1 VNLGIRG
8 RVAVTAAT
16 TVLAFVALLVPGI
29 AGALNLTT
37 LGKVLSLAA
46 VALLTAAGQ
55 RLAKRLKDRQAVSD
69 AVRVW
74 PPEPLGVARLETL
87 GVFPARGA
95 TGRVTRY
102 QPRPRGEDD
111 ELAGALR
118 ASKNVIVHGPA
129 RCGKSRAAS
138 QAASQSLGDIPAV
151 IPLDADALGSML
163 DGGVCLPVAQQ
174 RICLWLDGLD
184 RFMSVLDPCSLAALD
199 KVGKPEIMIVAT
211 IRTEQWTELVDAN
224 GQSREAARA
233 LAQDAQI
240 VQLGPFSPGAPVEP
254 VERVEPVEPADEPA
268 RPTGGDSRS
277 PWQDTVLGVLV
288 AGLLAL
294 IVAAVL
300 LRGDLLTPPSIGDQM
315 SSLMSSILAGAG
327 PGGGHVVVDERVQFH
342 ATDQPS
348 WLLVVEDLPTHDEF
362 TAGAAEGAHP
372 RPRSDEL
379 RIYDVVGGRLRLKLH
394 FRPRGVG
401 PTAAEWHTL
410 EAGATPAADYDGDGS
425 LEAIAGY
432 ALPSQATDALLPFGI
447 DWEDGHYQLVSLTTT
462 VPQLGTGG
470 LDAETVGFRRAAY
483 ETQITLK
490 NAVSEPRFSGLK
502 LAGYRV
508 QTFALAQKPSL
519 RLITGY
525 LSAFPEFGKT
535 HVLEMHASQ
544 FRTGRLGIAPCTPGF
559 YACPAPRAEQGVF
572 VPPDKAL
579 DNGLLEAWNMVGH
592 RWTTQVRVL
601 QLRG

>member
-29 AGALNLTT
+29 ADALNLST
-37 LGKVLSLAA
+37 LGKTLSLAA
-46 VALLTAAGQ
+46 IALLTAAAQ
-55 RLAKRLKDRQAVSD
+55 RLAKRFRDRQGVSD

-74 PPEPLGVARLETL
+74 PPEPLGAARLETL

-95 TGRVTRY
+95 TGRATRY

-138 QAASQSLGDIPAV
+138 HAASQSLGDIPAV
-151 IPLDADALGSML
+151 IPLDADSLGSML
-163 DGGVCLPVAQQ
+163 DGGVYLPVAQP

-184 RFMSVLDPCSLAALD
+184 RFTSVLDPCSLAALG
-199 KVGKPEIMIVAT
+199 KVRKPEIMIVAT
-211 IRTEQWTELVDAN
+211 IRTEQWTELVDAS
-224 GQSREAARA
+224 GQSNEAARA

-240 VQLGPFSPGAPVEP
+240 VQLGPFSPDAPDEP
-254 VERVEPVEPADEPA
+254 GKPADEPG
-268 RPTGGDSRS
+268 RPVAGDSRS
-277 PWQDTVLGVLV
+277 PWRDTVLGVLIS
-288 AGLLAL
+288 GLLAL

-300 LRGDLLTPPSIGDQM
+300 LGGDLQTPPSIGDQM
-315 SSLMSSILAGAG
+315 SGLMSSILADAG
-327 PGGGHVVVDERVQFH
+327 PGGGHVALDERVQFH

-348 WLLVVEDLPTHDEF
+348 WLLVVEDLPSHDEF
-362 TAGAAEGAHP
+362 TAGAAEGSHP

-425 LEAIAGY
+425 LEAIGGY
-432 ALPSQATDALLPFGI
+432 ALPALATDALLPFGV
-447 DWEDGHYQLVSLTTT
+447 DWAEGRYQLVPLTPTA
-462 VPQLGTGG
+462 PQLGTGG
-470 LDAETVGFRRAAY
+470 LDAQTVRFRQAAY
-483 ETQITLK
+483 ETPVTLK
-490 NAVSEPRFSGLK
+490 NAVSDPRFSGLK
-502 LAGYRV
+502 LTGYRV
-508 QTFALAQKPSL
+508 QTFAVAQKPAL

-525 LSAFPEFGKT
+525 FSAFPQFGKT

-544 FRTGRLGIAPCTPGF
+544 FRTGRLAIAPCTPGF
-559 YACPAPRAEQGVF
+559 YACPAPRAEQDAF

-592 RWTTQVRVL
+592 RWATQVRVL
-601 QLRG
+601 QRHG